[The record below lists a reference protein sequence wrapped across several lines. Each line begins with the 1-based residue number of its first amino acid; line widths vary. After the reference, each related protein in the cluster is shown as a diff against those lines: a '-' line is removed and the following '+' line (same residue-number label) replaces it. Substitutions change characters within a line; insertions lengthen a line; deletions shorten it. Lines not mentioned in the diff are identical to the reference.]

1 MSNSEDQSNFTE
13 KIAPK
18 SPAVAKPAL
27 PSAYAEGDLTENI
40 APKAAPKNY
49 RKPRPAPAKAA
60 ESTAPAQPQ
69 TAPKRLPG
77 RAATT
82 APARPT
88 QAVQAPAATAAQP
101 AAPKRLPG
109 RAATTAP
116 ARPAPAAEIPATI
129 AAPATAAKRGKKP
142 AAPQRKTPVRIIP
155 LGGLLEIGK
164 NMTVIECG
172 NDMFIVDCGLSFPDE
187 EMPGVDLVIPDFSYV
202 EKNRDKLRGI
212 VLTHGHEDHI
222 GGLAFLLKTVNAP
235 VYSAR
240 LTLGLVEGKLKE
252 HGLLGRVQL
261 NIVKPKDTIKLGCM
275 AVEFIHVNHSIP
287 DALSLAIHTP
297 AGVIIMTGDFK
308 IDYTPIEGGMADLA
322 RFGELG
328 NRGVL
333 ALLMDSTNATKPGMS
348 MSERKVG
355 ESFSSLFQRAQ
366 DKRIII
372 ASFASNIHRVQQ
384 IVDYAIKYKRKI
396 AVSGRSM
403 INVVAKAT
411 ELGYL
416 KMPEGLLVEIDG
428 INRYRPDQIVI
439 ITTGSQG
446 EPMSA
451 LTRMAMSDH
460 RKVTVTPHDFI
471 IISASPIPG
480 NEKTINRVINELLKL
495 GAEVIYEKMYEV
507 HVSGHAC
514 QEELKMILGLTRP
527 QFFMPVHGEFLHLK
541 KNADNAIA
549 MGVDPKNI
557 LLAENGKVV
566 ELDGVEIKVTG
577 TVPSGA
583 VMVDGLG
590 VGDVGS
596 IVLRDRKHLAEDG
609 LIIVVAAISSQT
621 GEIVA
626 GPDVVSRGFVYVR
639 EAEDMMAQTR
649 RIAKKS
655 METCMANNTREW
667 GNIKTKIKDDV
678 GDYLWQVTKRTPMIL
693 PVIQEV

>member
-1 MSNSEDQSNFTE
+1 MSKDQMEQEMDFTE

-18 SPAVAKPAL
+18 AHGQTKKPSLAIDPA
-27 PSAYAEGDLTENI
+27 DLIEHI
-40 APKAAPKNY
+40 APKAKPAQRGR
-49 RKPRPAPAKAA
+49 RKPGQSAAKKPQAPSAAEKPPAKAEPAAAPAKPRRQRTAAKKAPAPAV
-60 ESTAPAQPQ
+60 
-69 TAPKRLPG
+69 
-77 RAATT
+77 TT
-82 APARPT
+82 M
-88 QAVQAPAATAAQP
+88 QP
-101 AAPKRLPG
+101 A
-109 RAATTAP
+109 
-116 ARPAPAAEIPATI
+116 ETI
-129 AAPATAAKRGKKP
+129 APVVPTPAKAPAKRGRKP

-155 LGGLLEIGK
+155 LGGLHEIGK

-172 NDMFIVDCGLSFPDE
+172 SDMFIVDCGLSFPDE

-202 EKNRDKLRGI
+202 EKNREKLRGV

-222 GGLAFLLKTVNAP
+222 GGLAFLLKSVDTP
-235 VYSAR
+235 VYSSR

-252 HGLLGRVQL
+252 HGLLGRVKL
-261 NIVKPKDTIKLGCM
+261 NVVQPRDTIKMGCM

-287 DALSLAIHTP
+287 DALALAIHTP

-308 IDYTPIEGGMADLA
+308 IDPTPIEGEITDLA

-333 ALLMDSTNATKPGMS
+333 ALLMDSTNAVKPGMT

-355 ESFSSLFQRAQ
+355 ESFSNLFQRAQ
-366 DKRIII
+366 DRRIII
-372 ASFASNIHRVQQ
+372 ASFSSNIHRVQQ
-384 IVDYAIKYKRKI
+384 IVDYAVKYKRKV
-396 AVSGRSM
+396 ALSGRSM
-403 INVVAKAT
+403 LNVVAKAT

-416 KMPEGLLVEIDG
+416 KVPDGILIEIDE
-428 INRYRPDQIVI
+428 INRYRPDQLVI

-480 NEKTINRVINELLKL
+480 NEKLVNRVINELMKL

-514 QEELKMILGLTRP
+514 QEELKIILGLTKP
-527 QFFMPVHGEFLHLK
+527 KFFIPVHGEYLHLR
-541 KNADNAIA
+541 KNADNAVA
-549 MGVDPKNI
+549 MGMDPKNI
-557 LLAENGKVV
+557 LITEIGKVV
-566 ELDGVEIKVTG
+566 ELDGVEMKVTG
-577 TVPSGA
+577 SVPAGR

-609 LIIVVAAISSQT
+609 LIIVVTAIDSQS
-621 GEIVA
+621 GQIVA
-626 GPDVVSRGFVYVR
+626 GPDIVSRGFVYVR

-649 RIAKKS
+649 RIAKKAV
-655 METCMANNTREW
+655 ENCMASNVHEW
-667 GNIKTKIKDDV
+667 GNIKNRIKDDV
-678 GDYLWQVTKRTPMIL
+678 GDYLWQMTKRTPMIL
-693 PVIQEV
+693 PIIQEI